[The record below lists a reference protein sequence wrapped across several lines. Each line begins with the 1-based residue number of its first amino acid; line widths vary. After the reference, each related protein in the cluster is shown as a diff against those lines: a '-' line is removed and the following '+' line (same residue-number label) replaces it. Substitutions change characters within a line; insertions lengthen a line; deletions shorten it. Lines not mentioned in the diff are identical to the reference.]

1 MMTDWGAHHND
12 IAQWGNGTER
22 SGPVEIEG
30 KSLKEMVPGGYT
42 AASKYQVDCKY
53 ANGVTMAIVDE
64 STVTDRNVVGE
75 GKRTPN
81 GVQFL
86 GSDGWIFVAR
96 GVLKAST
103 DELLQTP
110 LPENSIKL
118 YKSGNHMGNFFEC
131 MRSRKD
137 PICDVE
143 IGHRS
148 ISVAHLGVISIR
160 MNQALKW
167 NPEKEVFTG
176 ANDREAN
183 QWLSR
188 EQRKPYDY
196 SFIA

>member
-1 MMTDWGAHHND
+1 MTRG
-12 IAQWGNGTER
+12 
-22 SGPVEIEG
+22 
-30 KSLKEMVPGGYT
+30 SLT
-42 AASKYQVDCKY
+42 ASK
-53 ANGVTMAIVDE
+53 
-64 STVTDRNVVGE
+64 
-75 GKRTPN
+75 
-81 GVQFL
+81 
-86 GSDGWIFVAR
+86 
-96 GVLKAST
+96 

-110 LPENSIKL
+110 LPDSAIKL
-118 YKSGNHMGNFFEC
+118 YRSGNHMANFFES
-131 MRSRKD
+131 MSSRKA

-148 ISVAHLGVISIR
+148 ISVAHLGVISVR

-176 ANDREAN
+176 DNAKEAN